1 VNRLYVCGYLD
12 HSFRIFDLDAKQGQ
26 HLLRKVE
33 GSQARITC
41 LKFSQD
47 FRYLIS
53 CDADGVILHY
63 GQVRKHAPK
72 ETKAEAFPYR
82 LLYKIQ
88 D

>member
-1 VNRLYVCGYLD
+1 
-12 HSFRIFDLDAKQGQ
+12 
-26 HLLRKVE
+26 
-33 GSQARITC
+33 
-41 LKFSQD
+41 
-47 FRYLIS
+47 LIS